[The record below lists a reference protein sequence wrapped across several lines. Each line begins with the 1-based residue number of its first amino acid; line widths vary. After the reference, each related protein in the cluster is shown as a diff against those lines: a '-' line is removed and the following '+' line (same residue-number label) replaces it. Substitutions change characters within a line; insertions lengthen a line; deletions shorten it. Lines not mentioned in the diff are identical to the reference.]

1 MSLIWADVGGGFYSS
16 TAQAVSGGYWT
27 ALTATI
33 KTSGLP
39 SGNIEPTALR
49 INNLAGQITV
59 PSSPGTYT
67 FGFRI
72 CNDQNPYNST
82 QNVVKFLDPSS
93 ATQLSFSTVSG
104 GAITVTLGDTAT
116 LLGTS
121 SGTNLSQNVWS
132 YVELQM
138 LCNGSTG
145 TVAIRIN
152 GSTVLNLTGQ
162 NTKGSGTTTN
172 IGSIKVGSNITPLF
186 QDLYITNSSG
196 SHNAG
201 FLGDVQMPI
210 SLANA
215 NGTYTAW
222 APNGAAT
229 IYQSV
234 NASTPADSTIFA
246 SDSTPGDRF
255 SVSYPSTSV
264 TGNIVGVAHMSR
276 MLKSTSG
283 TRTASQTITNGGN
296 DQIATAVALG
306 TSYGYFQQISEVDP
320 ATSLPWTQ
328 SGFNSIQTGCE
339 TVS

>member
-1 MSLIWADVGGGFYSS
+1 M
-16 TAQAVSGGYWT
+16 
-27 ALTATI
+27 
-33 KTSGLP
+33 
-39 SGNIEPTALR
+39 
-49 INNLAGQITV
+49 

-104 GAITVTLGDTAT
+104 GSIAVTLGDTAT

-172 IGSIKVGSNITPLF
+172 IGSIKIGSNITPLF
-186 QDLYITNSSG
+186 QSLYITNSSG
-196 SHNAG
+196 SHNTG

-215 NGTYTAW
+215 NGSYTAW
-222 APNGAAT
+222 TPNGAAT

-234 NASTPADSTIFA
+234 NASTPADSTVFV
-246 SDSTPGDRF
+246 SDSTPETASLLVTRAPALRAPLW
-255 SVSYPSTSV
+255 VSATCRGCLSLQAESGPFRKQ
-264 TGNIVGVAHMSR
+264 SR
-276 MLKSTSG
+276 MAGAIKLLALWHWELATG
-283 TRTASQTITNGGN
+283 TFYRLVNRTLQLRFRGPSP
-296 DQIATAVALG
+296 V
-306 TSYGYFQQISEVDP
+306 S
-320 ATSLPWTQ
+320 
-328 SGFNSIQTGCE
+328 
-339 TVS
+339 TVSRQVARRLANEDSKCLFYKPSAIRI

>member
-1 MSLIWADVGGGFYSS
+1 MSLIWADPGGGFYS
-16 TAQAVSGGYWT
+16 TIARAVSGGYWT

-49 INNLAGQITV
+49 INNLSGQITV

-82 QNVVKFLDPSS
+82 QNVCKFLDPSS

-104 GAITVTLGDTAT
+104 GAIAVTLGDTAT
-116 LLGTS
+116 LLETS

-138 LCNGSTG
+138 LCSATVG

-186 QDLYITNSSG
+186 QDLYITTSSG
-196 SHNAG
+196 SHNTG

-222 APNGAAT
+222 TPNGAGT

-234 NASTPADSTIFA
+234 NASTPADSTVFA
-246 SDSTPGDRF
+246 SD
-255 SVSYPSTSV
+255 STSV
-264 TGNIVGVAHMSR
+264 TGNIVGVCHMSR

-283 TRTASQTITNGGN
+283 TRTVSQTITNGGS
-296 DQIATAVALG
+296 DQIASAVALG
-306 TSYGYFQQISEVDP
+306 TSYGYFLQVSETDP
-320 ATSLPWTQ
+320 NTGLPYTQ
-328 SGFNSIQTGCE
+328 SGFNTIQTGVE